1 MPSRGVGTQLANF
14 MLAQVQ
20 MCFVCVAQLS
30 NKNHATISKVTAS
43 AADLYLGVM
52 RPLSAAE
59 VREINASFPWSVVAM
74 FQVRS
79 ECAAPESLQLQRTRR
94 ECLTLCRRTL
104 CCASPTGTT
113 PAPWSPRLSRRAGA
127 LGWRLPT

>member
-1 MPSRGVGTQLANF
+1 MYAGRSSRVFSRNVPCRGVGTQLANF

-59 VREINASFPWSVVAM
+59 VREINASFPWSTVAM

-79 ECAAPESLQLQRTRR
+79 ECAAPSHCSCKGRDV
-94 ECLTLCRRTL
+94 
-104 CCASPTGTT
+104 SV
-113 PAPWSPRLSRRAGA
+113 
-127 LGWRLPT
+127 